1 MNKVKIKRLIEAAK
15 EKKPVEVNLVAT
27 SIINEKIK
35 KLIAETKKEIKV
47 GMKNA

>member
-1 MNKVKIKRLIEAAK
+1 MNRVKIKKLIEAAK
-15 EKKPVEVNLVAT
+15 EKKPVEVNRLAT

-47 GMKNA
+47 GVKK